1 MHLRRTQGRAPEWIG
16 CSVRIG
22 RSSFTASTL
31 YPLAGAAELLLSAQD
46 HSAQAP
52 AAAAAPAIAS
62 VFGSSMRTETAAAN
76 QGEHSRLSTPQRCFK
91 NVNAGVG
98 VGGIVR
104 RPAGHG
110 EWGIGVPG
118 AGHTE
123 VPVQIWPS

>member
-76 QGEHSRLSTPQRCFK
+76 QGEHSRLSTPQRCSK
-91 NVNAGVG
+91 MSTPALALAGSS
-98 VGGIVR
+98 GG
-104 RPAGHG
+104 RPGTG
-110 EWGIGVPG
+110 SGGSEFYYR
-118 AGHTE
+118 
-123 VPVQIWPS
+123 

>member
-1 MHLRRTQGRAPEWIG
+1 MHLRRTQRRAPEWIG

-76 QGEHSRLSTPQRCFK
+76 
-91 NVNAGVG
+91 AGVG

-110 EWGIGVPG
+110 EWGIGVLLG
-118 AGHTE
+118 VAFRRSRIGKTDG
-123 VPVQIWPS
+123 